1 MVQTGSQTTFTSTLS
16 TPSRRLRRSGI
27 ALDIDATNGHQP
39 VVRTRSTSTCEPS
52 RRTSSTTPMST
63 IEIPRSAQHGSYTS
77 RSASIRAGRSVMGSS
92 HLGDGYPEAG
102 GGRGAGGVGGLRARA
117 AQPPAR
123 VEVGAAADDP
133 PAVGRAVGDPLP
145 DVAGELLGAER
156 ACARRVGGDRH
167 GPAPAAL
174 GTRAQR
180 LVEDI
185 APRPRAGVGAARQR
199 LPLVR
204 ARQAHAPIEL
214 ARRPCAERL
223 GVGACDVG
231 RRMVGELRTSSFAE
245 TGRPVAAAN
254 ARMWALTIG
263 QRPISTRSSAT
274 ARSSPGSPIT

>member
-1 MVQTGSQTTFTSTLS
+1 MAI
-16 TPSRRLRRSGI
+16 RK
-27 ALDIDATNGHQP
+27 P
-39 VVRTRSTSTCEPS
+39 VV
-52 RRTSSTTPMST
+52 
-63 IEIPRSAQHGSYTS
+63 A
-77 RSASIRAGRSVMGSS
+77 
-92 HLGDGYPEAG
+92 
-102 GGRGAGGVGGLRARA
+102 RGAGGVGRLGARA
-117 AQPPAR
+117 AQPPAG

-156 ACARRVGGDRH
+156 ACARRVGRDRH

-199 LPLVR
+199 LPLV
-204 ARQAHAPIEL
+204 ARSAGARGRSSSRDAHAQNASAS
-214 ARRPCAERL
+214 ARVMSVAGWSASC
-223 GVGACDVG
+223 GS
-231 RRMVGELRTSSFAE
+231 SSFAE

-254 ARMWALTIG
+254 ARMWALTTG